1 MSAIR
6 NIGQCWADMIIE
18 ALVRIELKSDG
29 TWQIVGL
36 KALTDTKHPE
46 VQPPEPKTPGVI
58 EKHFVNRDR
67 IRKKRALEKSPRGPR
82 VPHHCSICGKA
93 HRNCKTHANHGEL

>member
-1 MSAIR
+1 MASSAQ
-6 NIGQCWADMIIE
+6 GLKMIIE

-36 KALTDTKHPE
+36 KALGDTKHPE
-46 VQPPEPKTPGVI
+46 VQPPEPKTPGII

-67 IRKKRALEKSPRGPR
+67 IRKKRAREKSR
-82 VPHHCSICGKA
+82 VPHHCSICEKA
-93 HRNCKTHANHGEL
+93 HTNCLTHPHHLNS